1 MADYGRNREAEMI
14 ENSEGRYVYCIAEA
28 GERQSLAS
36 IGIDGNEVYTIPA
49 NELCAVVHSCPAEPY
64 SSDDE
69 ELVRRWVV
77 NHQAV
82 VEAALSRFGTV
93 LPMRFDTIIQDKDG
107 IDADD
112 NVRRWL
118 VDEGD
123 QLKKK
128 LDHLREKE
136 EYGVQIFWDP
146 KTIAAMLSRT
156 NPEIG
161 KLEEEI
167 KSKPKGLA
175 YMYRQRLEKLL
186 KEEVEKEAERC
197 FRDFYHRIK
206 GCVAEVKVEMTKRA
220 EDKQMLMNLS
230 CLVSKGGTKPLVDEL
245 EKIDDKDG
253 FFVRFTGPWPPY
265 SFVTVK

>member
-1 MADYGRNREAEMI
+1 MN
-14 ENSEGRYVYCIAEA
+14 ENSYGRYVYCITEA
-28 GERQSLAS
+28 GERLSLGT
-36 IGIDGNEVYTIPA
+36 IGIEGNEVYTIPT
-49 NELCAVVHSCPAEPY
+49 EGLCAVVHNCPAQPY
-64 SSDDE
+64 SSYDE

-77 NHQAV
+77 SHQAV

-118 VDEGD
+118 IDEGD
-123 QLKKK
+123 ELKKK
-128 LDHLREKE
+128 LDRLREKE
-136 EYGVQIFWDP
+136 EYGVQVFWEP
-146 KTIAAMLSRT
+146 KTIATMLSGT
-156 NPEIG
+156 SPEIV

-167 KSKPKGLA
+167 RSQPKGLA

-206 GCVAEVKVEMTKRA
+206 GCVAEAKVERTKKT
-220 EDKQMLMNLS
+220 EEKQMLINLS
-230 CLVSKGGTKPLVDEL
+230 CLVPRGRTGSLADEL
-245 EKIDDKDG
+245 EKIDSMAG
-253 FFVRFTGPWPPY
+253 FSVRFTGPWPPY
-265 SFVTVK
+265 SFVTVE